1 MIYLTL
7 DIGGS
12 AIKYGLIDDSMTFL
26 EKGSI
31 PAPTENKEQFL
42 DSIYSFYEKY
52 KGSISGIGISIPGVI
67 NPEIGFAKTGGAFS
81 FIKDMNLVEILQ
93 ERIPLP
99 ITIGNDAKCAAYAEL
114 GFGCLKGISDAVMIV
129 LGTGIGGCLIID
141 GKVHI
146 GKSYASGEFSCVST
160 AKYCTQSEE
169 DEWCHEN
176 GSSGLLKSVQKSL
189 NTTQQ
194 YTGKEIFEMANRNNP
209 QVLKGIDDFCNKLV
223 RQIFN
228 LQAIF
233 DPEMIAIGGG
243 ISKQPILRKYINK
256 YIEKMNSYYQNHDYP
271 LNRPKVVICQHGNDA
286 NLIGAL
292 FQLKNM
298 MKLYYKDDTVLERK

>member
-1 MIYLTL
+1 
-7 DIGGS
+7 
-12 AIKYGLIDDSMTFL
+12 
-26 EKGSI
+26 
-31 PAPTENKEQFL
+31 
-42 DSIYSFYEKY
+42 
-52 KGSISGIGISIPGVI
+52 
-67 NPEIGFAKTGGAFS
+67 
-81 FIKDMNLVEILQ
+81 
-93 ERIPLP
+93 
-99 ITIGNDAKCAAYAEL
+99 
-114 GFGCLKGISDAVMIV
+114 
-129 LGTGIGGCLIID
+129 
-141 GKVHI
+141 
-146 GKSYASGEFSCVST
+146 
-160 AKYCTQSEE
+160 
-169 DEWCHEN
+169 
-176 GSSGLLKSVQKSL
+176 
-189 NTTQQ
+189 
-194 YTGKEIFEMANRNNP
+194 MANRNNP

-271 LNRPKVVICQHGNDA
+271 LNRPKVVICQHCNDA